1 MILRADF
8 ERLTKNEFID
18 IITGKYGWA
27 VGAQAKSII
36 KDEEDLEDQNPNALA
51 YMAEQANESKEYEI
65 EKEIRTYLN
74 SIGYEE

>member
-1 MILRADF
+1 MILYADF
-8 ERLTKNEFID
+8 ERLTEDEFIN

-27 VGAQAKSII
+27 VGEQAKSIF
-36 KDEEDLEDQNPNALA
+36 EGEDLEEQNPNALA
-51 YMAEQANESKEYEI
+51 YIAHQANSSKEYEI